1 MSTIKFKIYTSKI
14 QDQNSSHNI
23 CLLTYFILSIYKSK
37 QSKLI
42 IQSHINTI
50 YKLLKTKTK
59 TQTKMKKRDKY

>member
-50 YKLLKTKTK
+50 YKLLKTKT
-59 TQTKMKKRDKY
+59 QTKMKKRDKY